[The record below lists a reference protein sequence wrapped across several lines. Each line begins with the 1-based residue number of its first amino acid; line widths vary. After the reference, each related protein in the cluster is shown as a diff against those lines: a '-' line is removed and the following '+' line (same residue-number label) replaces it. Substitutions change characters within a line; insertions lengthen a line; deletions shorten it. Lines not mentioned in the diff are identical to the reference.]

1 MVLARHEPRRPA
13 CCPRSSLLGRSSP
26 ASGLAA
32 ECEPGCPTGGS
43 QRVRGDPGMGWCTS
57 GRSDRDREA
66 ADVPEGLDPEPP
78 TTLPS
83 EAQRRA
89 LTCDDAPRSTL
100 WSEGRGS
107 QGAAIA
113 ELESL
118 LVECAFSARFLRC
131 SRCGKS
137 VPLQFPRS
145 RWSPRVQEASTFDRR
160 TPSRKSPA
168 AAVAASIPA
177 GRDGREH
184 PGPHRRSGR
193 NPLRADAQGPLGGR
207 TPSSGGEAPVR
218 PSPSSP
224 VPPHREV
231 SIRTGPAAARSADLV
246 HQGLGCCRRGDDR
259 GAGWRLQGGST
270 GG

>member
-43 QRVRGDPGMGWCTS
+43 QRVREDPGMGWCTS

-89 LTCDDAPRSTL
+89 LTCDDAPRSPL

-177 GRDGREH
+177 GPLRPGTPRSASTERKEPLASRRAGPSRRAHAEFGGRG
-184 PGPHRRSGR
+184 PGPAFSLVPG
-193 NPLRADAQGPLGGR
+193 A
-207 TPSSGGEAPVR
+207 
-218 PSPSSP
+218 SSP
-224 VPPHREV
+224 
-231 SIRTGPAAARSADLV
+231 
-246 HQGLGCCRRGDDR
+246 
-259 GAGWRLQGGST
+259 
-270 GG
+270 